1 MVRGKERPLIERAE
15 GRDQDDRAA
24 VASAWLRIW
33 RQQCKPSV
41 TDLHCEQLVLA
52 VFACDRS
59 RTGVQWSY
67 AEIADRLR
75 CPVPT
80 ARKVVDRCCREFGL
94 LEAVEERYAR
104 SGQAANRY
112 RINWPMV
119 RAINAGMATRSDIK
133 AAAELDN
140 RCIRPGDTMDHPPA
154 TTDHPGDTVY
164 QAPDTM
170 DHPYKECPSN
180 LTSIQ
185 ASISPPPVPQ
195 DAATT
200 PRSQPTPR
208 CTSWEEVEEF
218 FVSFP
223 SDRLPGAWRDALASA
238 RRAGVTPD
246 YVSSVLHHYASKPNA
261 FGPGALYHR
270 LRHCHP
276 SISPSDGW
284 PVPDVSSS
292 PVNDEARKRADLRK
306 SVERIEFLVCKAAR
320 PERLSDD
327 AIGERIAL
335 ELSKLGIDPTESK
348 WCKTVVAK

>member
-1 MVRGKERPLIERAE
+1 MAQGKERPLIERAE

-33 RQQCKPSV
+33 RQQCKPTV

-67 AEIADRLR
+67 GEIADRLR
-75 CPVPT
+75 VPVPT

-119 RAINAGMATRSDIK
+119 RAINAGMATRSDIR
-133 AAAELDN
+133 ASSELETSHP
-140 RCIRPGDTMDHPPA
+140 RPGDTMDHPHD
-154 TTDHPGDTVY
+154 TTDHPADPMY
-164 QAPDTM
+164 QAGDTM

-180 LTSIQ
+180 LTSNQ
-185 ASISPPPVPQ
+185 DSISPPPVPQ
-195 DAATT
+195 RAATT
-200 PRSQPTPR
+200 PRPQPTPR

-246 YVSSVLHHYASKPNA
+246 YVSAVLKHYAANPIS

-276 SISPSDGW
+276 SIAPGEGW

-292 PVNDEARKRADLRK
+292 PVSDEARKRAELRK
-306 SVERIEFLVCKAAR
+306 SVERVEYLVIKASR
-320 PERLSDD
+320 SQRLSDEV
-327 AIGERIAL
+327 IGEYIAS
-335 ELSKLGIDPTESK
+335 ELRKLGIDPSESQ
-348 WCKTVVAK
+348 WCKPIVTA